1 MLAFAS
7 LLAGLFLIFQFL
19 PAFWLALLT
28 RTALIM
34 NGLAEFRVR
43 YARQSAKALFK
54 PEKRNLLLLVLLLC
68 FLFTLVL
75 PFLFLYTL
83 LFIFCRSAAL
93 AAVSS
98 AKCPFFLFLYVLC
111 RIFECFIQPYTLCR
125 IL

>member
-7 LLAGLFLIFQFL
+7 LLAGLFFNFSVCAGL
-19 PAFWLALLT
+19 LAGFLT

-34 NGLAEFRVR
+34 NGLAELRVR

-54 PEKRNLLLLVLLLC
+54 PEKRNLLLLVLLLR

-93 AAVSS
+93 VAVSS
-98 AKCPFFLFLYVLC
+98 AKC
-111 RIFECFIQPYTLCR
+111 
-125 IL
+125 